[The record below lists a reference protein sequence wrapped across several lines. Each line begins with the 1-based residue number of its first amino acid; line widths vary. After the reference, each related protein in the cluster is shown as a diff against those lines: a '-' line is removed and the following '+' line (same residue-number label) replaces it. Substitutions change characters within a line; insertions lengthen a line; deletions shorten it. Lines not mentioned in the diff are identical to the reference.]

1 MVSSHGLSVTP
12 QVISSYRGGKI
23 FFTMK
28 RADERTI
35 TKCLNLVLV
44 GKEPEITC
52 LARASQCHLCDRP
65 ARTLTRVHTD
75 PASPGSEMLLP

>member
-35 TKCLNLVLV
+35 TKCLNLMLV

-52 LARASQCHLCDRP
+52 LAASQCHLCGCP
-65 ARTLTRVHTD
+65 ARTLTQVHTD
-75 PASPGSEMLLP
+75 PASPGSEMLMP